1 MKIIVGE
8 MKFHG
13 YVMMM
18 YVVNTLSTHNESP
31 AIIQIDAS
39 HDIIAIFTFIY

>member
-13 YVMMM
+13 YVMM
-18 YVVNTLSTHNESP
+18 YVVNPLSTHNESP